1 MFLYII
7 TMSKSISEINSK
19 ADFDNFFKYHG
30 YKYTLKKEVI
40 NDKLVWN
47 VYETTAGVR
56 GPGTKIVR
64 NNALSDKANQ
74 FIPLVDMSTWSNNPI
89 NYDRSGYPGAEGPDP
104 NDRSGRGSRKS
115 KKSKKS
121 KRSKKSKKSKKSR
134 R

>member
-1 MFLYII
+1 M
-7 TMSKSISEINSK
+7 SISDINTK
-19 ADFDNFFKYHG
+19 ADLENFITINRHI
-30 YKYTLKKEVI
+30 YTLKKEVI

-47 VYETTAGVR
+47 VYETKAGVR

-64 NNALSDKANQ
+64 NKALSDKANQ

-89 NYDRSGYPGAEGPDP
+89 NYDRYGYPGTEGRDP
-104 NDRSGRGSRKS
+104 NDRSGRGSRKT
-115 KKSKKS
+115 KKSGKYYKKS